1 MNRYFVA
8 LAVLFVVRVI
18 FPISVAPAQIAPEDV
33 EIPTGDVWPS
43 REERIYIPRNGLIP
57 NSVDDEANGQGPRS
71 RLRQNRK
78 NARPQHHPKKTPS
91 LPRRDIVPVK
101 SVHLSIFCLRMP

>member
-18 FPISVAPAQIAPEDV
+18 FPISVASAQIAPGDV

-43 REERIYIPRNGLIP
+43 REERIYIPRNALIP
-57 NSVDDEANGQGPRS
+57 NSVNDDANAPGPRS
-71 RLRQNRK
+71 RLRQNRRTLGHSTIRK
-78 NARPQHHPKKTPS
+78 RPPPYRAGTS
-91 LPRRDIVPVK
+91 
-101 SVHLSIFCLRMP
+101 CL

>member
-18 FPISVAPAQIAPEDV
+18 FPISVASAQIAPEDV

-43 REERIYIPRNGLIP
+43 REERIYIPRDAPIANG
-57 NSVDDEANGQGPRS
+57 VDDEANAPGPRS
-71 RLRQNRK
+71 RLRQNRRTLGHSTVRK
-78 NARPQHHPKKTPS
+78 RPPPYRAGTS
-91 LPRRDIVPVK
+91 
-101 SVHLSIFCLRMP
+101 CL